1 MNKFFGS
8 YFYED
13 KFIVVDAINAN
24 KLFEDNPNLFKCYEY
39 IAPELNELNKLRE
52 IFMNKYKLAISF
64 HPHYQLYKNIES
76 PSRSVQK
83 SKSRFLKSTLSFS
96 IASKSKALLVP
107 FETDEFIYIPYS
119 LRDKKIYIENLD
131 LFTSHTSTPIFHTK
145 KPTRKELICLIE
157 QLILLNNKL
166 NLFEERHISLTL
178 LPNEA
183 CWNKAF
189 FSIK

>member
-52 IFMNKYKLAISF
+52 ILMNKYKLAISF
-64 HPHYQLYKNIES
+64 HPYYQLYKNIES

-107 FETDEFIYIPYS
+107 YEADEFIYVPYS
-119 LRDKKIYIENLD
+119 LRDKKIYIENID
-131 LFTSHTSTPIFHTK
+131 LFTSQTSTPIFHTK
-145 KPTRKELICLIE
+145 KPIRKELVCLIE
-157 QLILLNNKL
+157 QLVLLNNKL

-178 LPNEA
+178 LPNEM

-189 FSIK
+189 FSMK

>member
-1 MNKFFGS
+1 MDKFFGS

-39 IAPELNELNKLRE
+39 IAPELDELNKLRE
-52 IFMNKYKLAISF
+52 MFMNKYKLAISF
-64 HPHYQLYKNIES
+64 HPYYQIYKNIEN

-83 SKSRFLKSTLSFS
+83 SKSRFLKSTLSLS
-96 IASKSKALLVP
+96 IASKSKALIVP
-107 FETDEFIYIPYS
+107 YEADEFIYVPHS

-131 LFTSHTSTPIFHTK
+131 LFTSHISIPIFHTK

-157 QLILLNNKL
+157 QLVLLNNKL

-178 LPNEA
+178 LSNEM
-183 CWNKAF
+183 CWSKIFFANK
-189 FSIK
+189 